1 MGWMSGVRCQ
11 GSESLAKVIPCEL
24 NFEGVGWE
32 GQPDMCKYSRGRKW
46 YVPAM

>member
-1 MGWMSGVRCQ
+1 MGWVSGVRCQ

-32 GQPDMCKYSRGRKW
+32 GQPDMCKYSRG
-46 YVPAM
+46 